1 MAECWAAEALLAVVV
16 ADCCEAAAAA
26 ARYRSFVCTDRLRHP
41 ADNCRI
47 VSAKFACT

>member
-1 MAECWAAEALLAVVV
+1 MAECWAAEALLAVLV
-16 ADCCEAAAAA
+16 AAAA

>member
-1 MAECWAAEALLAVVV
+1 MAECWAAEALLAVLV
-16 ADCCEAAAAA
+16 ADCCEAAAA

-41 ADNCRI
+41 ADICRI